1 MGAVLGIAFTPLS
14 EYSPP
19 TTIALYIVFSSIAF
33 GITFLLKEDLKKTN
47 FARLNAQKLLQ
58 EDIESID
65 GSS

>member
-1 MGAVLGIAFTPLS
+1 VGAVLGIAFTPLS

-47 FARLNAQKLLQ
+47 FAR
-58 EDIESID
+58 
-65 GSS
+65 